1 MEQKKELMG
10 YLMKKKKKWEEKEI
24 GKMGLQRRGD
34 DFLAIAAEWETV
46 SQYVTERVE
55 RDTGSG
61 EEEETISQ

>member
-1 MEQKKELMG
+1 MG
-10 YLMKKKKKWEEKEI
+10 YLMKKKKWKEKEI
-24 GKMGLQRRGD
+24 GKMGLWRRSG
-34 DFLAIAAEWETV
+34 DFLDVAAEWETV

>member
-34 DFLAIAAEWETV
+34 DFLAIAAE
-46 SQYVTERVE
+46 
-55 RDTGSG
+55 
-61 EEEETISQ
+61 

>member
-1 MEQKKELMG
+1 
-10 YLMKKKKKWEEKEI
+10 
-24 GKMGLQRRGD
+24 MGLQRRGD